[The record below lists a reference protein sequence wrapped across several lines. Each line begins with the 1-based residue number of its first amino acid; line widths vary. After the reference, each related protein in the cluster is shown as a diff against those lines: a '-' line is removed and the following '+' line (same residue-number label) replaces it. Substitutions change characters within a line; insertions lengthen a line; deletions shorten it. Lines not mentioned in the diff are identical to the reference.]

1 MQAAEAAGS
10 RSVGRMDRHPRPAQE
25 LIRAAGA
32 ADDLSGRRGSPA
44 GWRRCQNG
52 AMRVVAGTAR
62 GRRLAAPP
70 GAVTRPTPDRVREA
84 VFNSLYSLG
93 VLPGCR
99 VLDLYAGTGA
109 MGIEALSRGASFAV
123 FVESAPEALAA
134 LRANLASTGLE
145 DRAEVMAADVDDY
158 LRAADAPHDFGPGAA
173 DPSHDL
179 GPAAPDQPHG
189 YEFDL
194 AVVDPPY
201 GFDGWADLL
210 PRLSASVVV
219 IESNREVEGVGPL
232 VVRRRRR
239 YGSTVVTLASKIRP
253 DPDPLGGDP

>member
-1 MQAAEAAGS
+1 
-10 RSVGRMDRHPRPAQE
+10 
-25 LIRAAGA
+25 
-32 ADDLSGRRGSPA
+32 
-44 GWRRCQNG
+44 
-52 AMRVVAGTAR
+52 MRVVAGTAR

-145 DRAEVMAADVDDY
+145 DRAEVVAADVGDY
-158 LRAADAPHDFGPGAA
+158 LRAPDRAGVGPGAA
-173 DPSHDL
+173 DPSHGYGV
-179 GPAAPDQPHG
+179 GPEAPDPPHG